1 MPQPILVFDSGIGGL
16 SVLSEI
22 KQRLPKQ
29 DYHYLFDNMRLP
41 YGELDDQELIEGAV
55 KLITDTVNALNA
67 CIVVIAC
74 NTASTLLL
82 SHLRNKLNV
91 PIVGVVPAIKPAA
104 AYSKS
109 KCIAVLAT
117 PATITRQYTKDLI
130 SEFADNC
137 QITSIASSEMVLMA
151 EDKLAKK
158 PIDKKRLQTILAPIQ
173 NSRVDVLVLGCTHF
187 PLIKSEIIDILGEK
201 ILLIDSGKAIAKRVE
216 TILTAQSTSKG
227 SDDQTETRLTSWYT
241 SKQLSRELTETL
253 VEYGFQ
259 KISPINE

>member
-22 KQRLPKQ
+22 KQRLPKR
-29 DYHYLFDNMRLP
+29 DYHYLFDNKRLP

-55 KLITDTVNALNA
+55 QLITDTVNAINA
-67 CIVVIAC
+67 CLVVIAC

-82 SHLRNKLNV
+82 SHLRDELNV

-104 AYSKS
+104 SYTQS

-117 PATITRQYTKDLI
+117 PATVTRQYTKDLI
-130 SEFADNC
+130 SEFADDC
-137 QITSIASSEMVLMA
+137 QITSIASSELVLMA

-158 PIDKKRLQTILAPIQ
+158 PIDKKRLQAILTPIQ
-173 NSRVDVLVLGCTHF
+173 NSLADVLVLGCTHF
-187 PLIKSEIIDILGEK
+187 PLLKTEIIDILGDK
-201 ILLIDSGKAIAKRVE
+201 ILLMDSGKAIAKRVE
-216 TILTAQSTSKG
+216 TILIEQPTSKEIG
-227 SDDQTETRLTSWYT
+227 YQAETGLTGWYT
-241 SKQLSRELTETL
+241 SEQLSHELTKTL
-253 VEYGFQ
+253 AEYGFK